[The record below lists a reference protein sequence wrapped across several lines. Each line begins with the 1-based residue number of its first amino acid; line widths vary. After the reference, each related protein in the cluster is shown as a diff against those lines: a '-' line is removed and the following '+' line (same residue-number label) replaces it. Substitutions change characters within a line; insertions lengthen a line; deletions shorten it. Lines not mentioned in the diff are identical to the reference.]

1 MPKLEVKVSIKDTDL
16 FSSVI
21 ELVKDFT
28 QDKRVSNDIR
38 TEYYLKMCELYEK
51 YSNKANV
58 NQHLGN

>member
-38 TEYYLKMCELYEK
+38 TEYYLKMYELYEK
-51 YSNKANV
+51 YFNKE
-58 NQHLGN
+58 QC